1 MRRGLLELRR
11 VLTTPSRNPRMAV
24 VLGRLLGLA
33 FVICFG
39 TGLYS
44 HFLQDPLPFMHF
56 ATRPAGLYQ
65 LTQGIHITAGIACFP
80 LLLGKLYSIFPNLF
94 TYPPITGFVNFLERA
109 SIAIFV
115 ASSLIQI
122 FTGLLDTFQ
131 WYPFPFN
138 FRQTHY
144 ALSFVIIGSLAI
156 HIAVKLPLISRYWSH
171 ATSFDSE
178 GNLLLDV
185 DDAALTPAAIRA
197 ELATAPEPVGPIARR
212 VDGLTGRVFDWIDS
226 ADSARDAGSTSSPRD
241 KSDAGSTSSP
251 RDKSDAGS
259 TSSAR
264 DTGSTSRPRDT
275 GDTGST
281 GSPDSPGSPSNAGSA
296 SNTASTDNTH
306 EQQRTQRTSRR
317 GFLAAIAISTAAVVA
332 LTAGQSF
339 AFLDSLN
346 VLAPRK
352 KGTGPERLPIN
363 RTARAA
369 KVTPELVG
377 DSWRLTLKRGSVVKE
392 FSRAELLALPQTSVD
407 LPISCVEGWSQ
418 MASWRGVRLK
428 DLMSEVGVKP
438 TEGLRLTSLE
448 ASGGYRVTEMGYE
461 YVQDD
466 LTLVALELNGETLH
480 LDHGYPARMIAP
492 GRPGVLQTK
501 WLTTIEVI

>member
-226 ADSARDAGSTSSPRD
+226 ADSTRDA
-241 KSDAGSTSSP
+241 
-251 RDKSDAGS
+251 
-259 TSSAR
+259 
-264 DTGSTSRPRDT
+264 GSTSRPRDT
-275 GDTGST
+275 GDTGRPRDTASASST
-281 GSPDSPGSPSNAGSA
+281 GNTGSTGNA
-296 SNTASTDNTH
+296 D

-339 AFLDSLN
+339 AFLDGLN

-352 KGTGPERLPIN
+352 KGTGPGRLPIN

-377 DSWRLTLKRGSVVKE
+377 DSWRLTLKRGAVVKE

-466 LTLVALELNGETLH
+466 LTLVALELNGEKLH